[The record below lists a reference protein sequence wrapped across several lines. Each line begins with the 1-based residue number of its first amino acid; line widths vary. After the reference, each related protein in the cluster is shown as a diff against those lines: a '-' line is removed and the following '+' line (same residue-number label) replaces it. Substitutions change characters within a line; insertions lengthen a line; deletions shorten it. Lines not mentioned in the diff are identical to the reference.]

1 VVPNLVSPSAPGGT
15 LERQYRGES
24 SAVYA
29 EIAPCEAVPRRP
41 ALGWVVT
48 AACYRGDMDTAVR
61 SELAPR
67 LPGAPAPDGPA
78 SIDVHWLGRIDYHAA
93 WALQRE
99 LVEARVAGTIDDQL
113 LLLEH
118 PPVLT
123 LGRHA
128 DERFV
133 RAEPGLLARR
143 GIEVI
148 RVERGGEVTY
158 HGPGQLVAYPILG
171 LGRRGLL
178 VRPLVRALE
187 GALVETCA
195 ELGVQAGARA
205 GHPGCWVDS
214 DGSEPRKIGALGLRV
229 ERGVCFHGIALNID
243 PAMADFELLD
253 ACGMP
258 GVISTSIAT
267 ELGRPDEAPSTPA
280 VARAGS
286 IFARALGRRLGAELV
301 GDLPA

>member
-1 VVPNLVSPSAPGGT
+1 M
-15 LERQYRGES
+15 
-24 SAVYA
+24 
-29 EIAPCEAVPRRP
+29 
-41 ALGWVVT
+41 T

-61 SELAPR
+61 SELAPGP
-67 LPGAPAPDGPA
+67 LGAAAPDGSPLA
-78 SIDVHWLGRIDYHAA
+78 IRWLGRIDYRAA

-99 LVEARVAGTIDDQL
+99 LVEARVAGTINDQL

-118 PPVLT
+118 PAVLT

-128 DERFV
+128 DEAFV
-133 RAEPGLLARR
+133 RAQPDLLARR

-171 LGRRGLL
+171 LSRRGLL
-178 VRPLVRALE
+178 IRPLVRALE
-187 GALVETCA
+187 AALAETCE
-195 ELGVQAGARA
+195 ELGVRAGPRA
-205 GHPGCWVDS
+205 GHPGCWAEP
-214 DGSEPRKIGALGLRV
+214 DGPEPRKIGALGLRV

-258 GVISTSIAT
+258 GVISTSIST
-267 ELGRPDEAPSTPA
+267 ELGRPNEPASTLA

-286 IFARALGRRLGAELV
+286 IFARALARRLGAELV